1 MKSVLNN
8 VIAVYVCQ
16 ASDLDGM
23 YLKKPDVVV
32 IPDHDSWHPIMIQVP
47 GKLTI
52 NNKVEDKNSLFATS
66 LTFRT
71 CEALTADG
79 HPVYKVSL
87 ADGRQLLIGSSSR
100 PYPVT
105 TITESMPENL
115 TDSQLNEVTVTLSSV
130 ARPPQIA

>member
-16 ASDLDGM
+16 SSDLDGM

-32 IPDHDSWHPIMIQVP
+32 IPDHDSWHPIKIQVP

-52 NNKVEDKNSLFATS
+52 NNKVEDKNSLIATS

-79 HPVYKVSL
+79 HPVYRVSL
-87 ADGRQLLIGSSSR
+87 ADGRQLLIGSSTR